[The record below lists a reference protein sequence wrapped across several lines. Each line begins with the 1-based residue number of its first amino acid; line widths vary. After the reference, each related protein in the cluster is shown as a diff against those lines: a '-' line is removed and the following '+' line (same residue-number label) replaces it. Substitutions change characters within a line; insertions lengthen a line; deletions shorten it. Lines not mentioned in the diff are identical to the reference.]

1 VPVAER
7 LPWLGL
13 SVRFKKGLRSQS
25 DKGYSFDLV
34 SAENIALVH
43 FLYET
48 DADALAALK
57 RARDVVAKAT
67 LIKPLLA

>member
-1 VPVAER
+1 
-7 LPWLGL
+7 
-13 SVRFKKGLRSQS
+13 
-25 DKGYSFDLV
+25 V